1 MPANTTLKDAILA
14 NDLPTISLL
23 TCTSISSIDPLHALT
38 VSASLSRPLAFSHI
52 LRQHSSLT
60 KYLNTEPL
68 LLSALTGASVPIWRI
83 ILTHE
88 PTAKNRRFGH
98 FGTVV
103 EQCVQGHKKEL
114 LEYLL
119 AEGARVEQTG
129 MPILVM
135 AMVCGAS
142 EEIRDLLIRYG
153 AMTDFPDEG
162 KVEMEAI
169 SSQQA
174 NNEGNAS

>member
-1 MPANTTLKDAILA
+1 MPANATLKDAILA

-38 VSASLSRPLAFSHI
+38 VSACLSRPLAFSHI

-60 KYLNTEPL
+60 NSLNTEPF

-83 ILTHE
+83 ILKHE
-88 PTAKNRRFGH
+88 PIAKNRRFRH
-98 FGTVV
+98 FGTIV

-129 MPILVM
+129 MPILVR

-142 EEIRDLLIRYG
+142 EDIKQLLIRYG
-153 AMTDFPDEG
+153 ATTDFPDEE
-162 KVEMEAI
+162 KMEMEAR
-169 SSQQA
+169 SSQHA
-174 NNEGNAS
+174 NDKGNAS

>member
-1 MPANTTLKDAILA
+1 
-14 NDLPTISLL
+14 
-23 TCTSISSIDPLHALT
+23 
-38 VSASLSRPLAFSHI
+38 
-52 LRQHSSLT
+52 
-60 KYLNTEPL
+60 
-68 LLSALTGASVPIWRI
+68 
-83 ILTHE
+83 
-88 PTAKNRRFGH
+88 
-98 FGTVV
+98 
-103 EQCVQGHKKEL
+103 
-114 LEYLL
+114 
-119 AEGARVEQTG
+119 

-153 AMTDFPDEG
+153 ATTDFPDEE

>member
-1 MPANTTLKDAILA
+1 MPANTALKDAILA

-23 TCTSISSIDPLHALT
+23 TCTSISTIDPLHALT
-38 VSASLSRPLAFSHI
+38 VSACLSRPLAFSHI

-60 KYLNTEPL
+60 KYLNTEPF

-83 ILTHE
+83 ILKHE

-98 FGTVV
+98 FGTIV
-103 EQCVQGHKKEL
+103 EQCVQGRKKEL

-129 MPILVM
+129 RPILAR
-135 AMVCGAS
+135 AMVWGVS
-142 EEIRDLLIRYG
+142 EDIKQLLIKYG
-153 AMTDFPDEG
+153 ATTDFPDEEEVG
-162 KVEMEAI
+162 MEARL
-169 SSQQA
+169 SHQENDKGS
-174 NNEGNAS
+174 AS